1 MSLQKVGNFS
11 LYNGGKFTARM
22 KFNYFDENGEA
33 HDSCESDEIFLGQS
47 RIANLSQF
55 DIPDGAMVLLQVDV
69 DWGKNNRATRAFT
82 YDRNCQGTAAYVIDG
97 TALSNRLQLIEV
109 RS

>member
-33 HDSCESDEIFLGQS
+33 HK
-47 RIANLSQF
+47 
-55 DIPDGAMVLLQVDV
+55 LLR
-69 DWGKNNRATRAFT
+69 K
-82 YDRNCQGTAAYVIDG
+82 
-97 TALSNRLQLIEV
+97 
-109 RS
+109 